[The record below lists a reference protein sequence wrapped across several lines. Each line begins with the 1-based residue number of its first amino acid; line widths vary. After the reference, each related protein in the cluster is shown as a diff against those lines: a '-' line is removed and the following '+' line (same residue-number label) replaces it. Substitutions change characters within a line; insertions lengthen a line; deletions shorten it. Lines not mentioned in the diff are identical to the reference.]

1 MAGIMPAQLRRG
13 ALWTARA
20 GSGIGVLIF
29 FRAFCNQGGRRWGSL
44 GVAAHGAGQLSPVSR
59 DRLRRIMGTMPA
71 LMGSSRSARQS
82 LFLPP
87 GPRAAKI
94 KRKRRERRF
103 DFNTKQIIPPG
114 MEQNKSEWSLMAVIP
129 PRQATAGG
137 SGACRSRDARRGRYS
152 GGGGHRATWAGRLE
166 PRVSGPRARAR
177 ARGGP
182 NTVSQ
187 APSCWSRS

>member
-1 MAGIMPAQLRRG
+1 
-13 ALWTARA
+13 
-20 GSGIGVLIF
+20 
-29 FRAFCNQGGRRWGSL
+29 
-44 GVAAHGAGQLSPVSR
+44 
-59 DRLRRIMGTMPA
+59 MPA

-129 PRQATAGG
+129 PCQATAGG
-137 SGACRSRDARRGRYS
+137 SGACRSRDARRGQYS
-152 GGGGHRATWAGRLE
+152 GGPRGYVGGEVGARGLWAKGTRAGRGEGLILQVRHPAAGPAPDE
-166 PRVSGPRARAR
+166 PESPPCRWSSKSPGGLVKAQPLSPTPRISDSLGGVS
-177 ARGGP
+177 
-182 NTVSQ
+182 
-187 APSCWSRS
+187 